1 MEQEKRKGKNEETKQ
16 GLVEEYEKDID
27 EIFKASDKPLTFDE
41 IEKLVDEKMDTA
53 RNEVIQKII
62 EKKQEKE
69 TRKNG
74 EPEETSICI
83 CGTEVTLCRDKKGNP
98 ETFKRELHTKRG
110 HIKQKEFGYYCPKCR
125 KVFFPSKERA
135 KVIQGKLQS

>member
-1 MEQEKRKGKNEETKQ
+1 MGQERKDNIEETKK
-16 GLVEEYEKDID
+16 GLIEKYEGDLD
-27 EIFKASDKPLTFDE
+27 EILKASDRPLTFDE

-69 TRKNG
+69 TCKNG
-74 EPEETSICI
+74 EPEETSVCV

-98 ETFKRELHTKRG
+98 KLFERELQTKRG
-110 HIKQKEFGYYCPKCR
+110 SIKQKEFGYYCPKCR
-125 KVFFPSKERA
+125 KVFFPSKERT
-135 KVIQGKLQS
+135 